1 MYKYFILCYLSI
13 FTLWADARDSNYF
26 EVELLVLQRLE
37 VKTDEHLQH
46 QVYAP
51 RPDFGSGRAF
61 FVGDS
66 WPKQAVWSQEDITQA
81 NLKAHQRV
89 GRILTQNQ
97 LKLTHYLEKLNQD
110 DVQRFKP
117 LLHVGWHQYVSSR
130 KTAKPWLFETQLP
143 DQSMQI
149 DGLFSVYLFNRYLFI
164 DSNLQ
169 FRLPSH
175 QLNAT
180 QPFFSGL
187 SQEPMAY
194 MQAPFQAKRRVL
206 SNHVHGFD
214 HPLGLML
221 VEIRKL

>member
-1 MYKYFILCYLSI
+1 MYKFFILCYLRI
-13 FTLWADARDSNYF
+13 FTLWADARNSNYF
-26 EVELLVLQRLE
+26 EVELLVLQRIE
-37 VKTDEHLQH
+37 VKTKEHLQH

-61 FVGDS
+61 FIGDF
-66 WPKQAVWSQEDITQA
+66 WPKQAVWSQGEIIQK
-81 NLKAHQRV
+81 NLKAHQSV
-89 GRILTQNQ
+89 GRILTQTQ
-97 LKLTHYLEKLNQD
+97 LKLTQYLDERNQNN
-110 DVQRFKP
+110 VQRFKP

-130 KTAKPWLFETQLP
+130 KTAKPWFFETKLP

-169 FRLPSH
+169 FRLPNH
-175 QLNAT
+175 QLSPT
-180 QPFFSGL
+180 QPFVSGL
-187 SQEPMAY
+187 SHEPMVY
-194 MQAPFQAKRRVL
+194 IQAPFQAKRRVL